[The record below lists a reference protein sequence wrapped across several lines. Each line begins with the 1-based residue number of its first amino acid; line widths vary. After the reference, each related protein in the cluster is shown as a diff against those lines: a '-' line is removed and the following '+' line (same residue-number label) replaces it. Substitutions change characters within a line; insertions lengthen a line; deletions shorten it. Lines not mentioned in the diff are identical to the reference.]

1 MKQDRSN
8 IRVIQAD
15 QLAARYLGA
24 HGNGVESSSSTPIFA
39 HCLHHLDY
47 RFAEE

>member
-1 MKQDRSN
+1 MKQDRPN
-8 IRVIQAD
+8 ILVIQAD

-24 HGNGVESSSSTPIFA
+24 HGNSVELTSSTPTFA
-39 HCLHHLDY
+39 HYLHHLDY